1 MEALIKRSFFVL
13 AATTLSLTTLR
24 AQTADDIVNKYVAAI
39 GGKDALNNLHSL
51 IIQATTSVMGN
62 DGDTQDTIVFGKG
75 YKNHS
80 DFGGTTL
87 VTCITPNGGWTINPF
102 MGASTPTALP
112 EDQLKS
118 QQINL
123 TLDPLANYAANGNT
137 IVLDGQDS
145 ADYKI
150 KMTGKGPE
158 MTYFINM
165 KTYLIDKVTTHMS
178 MGGQDADVNIGFS
191 DYRKLPD
198 VGLMYPYAENLDLPQ
213 ASLAITIKKVTVNP
227 TVDPSVFDMPKQ

>member
-1 MEALIKRSFFVL
+1 MKALIKRSFFVL
-13 AATTLSLTTLR
+13 AATTLGMTTLR
-24 AQTADDIVNKYVAAI
+24 AQTADDIVNKYIAAI
-39 GGKDALNNLHSL
+39 GGKDALNSVHSL
-51 IIQATTSVMGN
+51 IIEATTSVAGN

-102 MGASTPTALP
+102 MGANTPTAIP
-112 EDQLKS
+112 EEQLKS

-123 TLDPLANYAANGNT
+123 TLDPLANYAANGNK
-137 IVLDGQDS
+137 IELAGQDT

-150 KMTGKGPE
+150 KVSGKGPDV
-158 MTYFINM
+158 TYYVNA

-178 MGGQDADVNIGFS
+178 MGGQDADVNISFS

-198 VGLMYPYAENLDLPQ
+198 AGLMYPYSETLDLPQ
-213 ASLAITIKKVTVNP
+213 ASLVITIKKVTVNP